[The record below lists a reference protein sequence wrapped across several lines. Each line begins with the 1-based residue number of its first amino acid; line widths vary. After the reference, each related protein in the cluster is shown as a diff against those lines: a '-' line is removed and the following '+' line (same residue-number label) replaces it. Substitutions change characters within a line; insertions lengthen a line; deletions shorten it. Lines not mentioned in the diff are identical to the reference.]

1 MGDHTNRQSWKPALG
16 AYSSRARRK
25 AGGIYPE
32 HELQDLIMYEQA
44 RADRTGERLTL
55 VLCDLR
61 RLKNRRSA
69 THRVIR
75 EFARSVRRTDHLGW
89 FSKSE
94 LGVLLPLT
102 GRQGAEH
109 FVRNLDLNGSG
120 EEVTFSIHCYPDSWL
135 ENGSFDAGSG
145 SGSNGQDPGVF
156 TRQIPVWKRTLDIVG
171 ASIGL
176 LVLMPLFIL
185 VGLYIKIVSP
195 GPVLFRQKRIGLAGR
210 EFTFLKFR
218 SMHHRNNETI
228 HSHHA
233 VDFINFD
240 RPMTKLDGS
249 DPRIIPGGRILR
261 KLAIDELPQ
270 VFNILRGEMSLV
282 GPRPCIPYEAEEYQQ
297 WHAHR
302 FSILPGLTGLWQVS
316 GKNKLTFQQMIRLD
330 ITYENKMSLWFD
342 LWIILRTIPTV
353 IGLGLEGVGHRI
365 ERRKAR
371 LDGHCESDRSDDT
384 SIEAAK

>member
-1 MGDHTNRQSWKPALG
+1 MGDQANRQHWKPALG
-16 AYSSRARRK
+16 AYNGRDRRK

-32 HELQDLIMYEQA
+32 HQLHDLIMYEQA

-55 VLCDLR
+55 VVCDVR
-61 RLKNRRSA
+61 RLKGRRSA
-69 THRVIR
+69 IHRVIH
-75 EFARSVRRTDHLGW
+75 EFLRSVRRTDHLGW
-89 FSKSE
+89 FSKGE
-94 LGVLLPLT
+94 IGVLLPLT
-102 GRQGAEH
+102 GKRGAEH
-109 FVRNLDLNGSG
+109 FVSNLDLNGTA

-135 ENGSFDAGSG
+135 ENRKVNPESNR
-145 SGSNGQDPGVF
+145 NGQDPGVF
-156 TRQIPVWKRTLDIVG
+156 TRNIPVWKRTLDIVG
-171 ASIGL
+171 ASAGL
-176 LVLMPLFIL
+176 LVLLPLFVL
-185 VGLYIKIVSP
+185 VGLYIKVVSP

-218 SMHHRNNETI
+218 SMHHRNDEAF

-233 VDFINFD
+233 QDFIHFD
-240 RPMTKLDGS
+240 RPMTKLDGN

-270 VFNILRGEMSLV
+270 LINILKGDMSLV

-330 ITYENKMSLWFD
+330 ITYENRMSLWFD

-353 IGLGLEGVGHRI
+353 ISLGFDGVRHRLGGGKTQPI
-365 ERRKAR
+365 
-371 LDGHCESDRSDDT
+371 DGPTKPRDDVPV
-384 SIEAAK
+384 EAVE